1 MTPARRNE
9 TIATIDRRLGDA
21 KETEPMTLLDF
32 WSNVADHEV
41 CPEDCFRAEGEN
53 AATAE
58 EVFYAHAPLVYNVA
72 HRVLG
77 NEADAEDVTQEV
89 LLRVL
94 HKLDSFRGEGRLES
108 WLHRVTVN
116 AALLHRRKSIRRRE
130 REKDVPLATQARENS
145 AANDSPAQRLLD
157 SETRELI
164 ERAIDR
170 LPKMYREVY
179 VLADIEELSN
189 ADIAEIL
196 QLGVTAV
203 KSRLHRARAMM
214 REALA
219 GHVWG

>member
-1 MTPARRNE
+1 
-9 TIATIDRRLGDA
+9 
-21 KETEPMTLLDF
+21 MTLLDF
-32 WSNVADHEV
+32 WSNVADHDV
-41 CPEDCFRAEGEN
+41 CVDDPYPAEEEN

-116 AALLHRRKSIRRRE
+116 AALLHRRKSIRRRA
-130 REKDVPLATQARENS
+130 REMDIPLAAQARENS
-145 AANDSPAQRLLD
+145 AAHASPAQRLLD
-157 SETRELI
+157 NEMHELI
-164 ERAIDR
+164 ERAIAR

-189 ADIAEIL
+189 AEIAEIL
-196 QLGVTAV
+196 HLGVPAV
-203 KSRLHRARAMM
+203 KSRLHRARSMM

-219 GHVWG
+219 GHVWD